1 MEKNG
6 RLLWR
11 DPAKNPNFV
20 GNEILFMR
28 KYFLLFAIAG
38 LLSGCRER
46 TELQKSYAFDQ
57 KAGWYYMIEGMKQ
70 NVDKEYVPDYTK
82 VFIYSDSAIA
92 HSPDNPL
99 FYGLK
104 ASRCFGAG
112 EYRVALDT
120 YLRLFSRGITP
131 SEDLS
136 SVGMLYDSLGIRD
149 SAAYYYR
156 RALDGYRRDL
166 PGLAADTMS
175 YNTTVYRIQ
184 VLEERLDTMR

>member
-1 MEKNG
+1 MEKYG
-6 RLLWR
+6 KLLWR
-11 DPAKNPNFV
+11 DSTENTNFV
-20 GNEILFMR
+20 GDEILFMR
-28 KYFLLFAIAG
+28 KCFLLFAIAG

-57 KAGWYYMIEGMKQ
+57 KAGWHYLIEGMKQ

-82 VFIYSDSAIA
+82 AFIYSDSAIA

-104 ASRCFGAG
+104 AGRCLGAR
-112 EYRVALDT
+112 EYRAGVDT

-131 SEDLS
+131 AEDLS
-136 SVGMLYDSLGIRD
+136 FVGTLGVRD

-156 RALDGYRRDL
+156 RALDGYRQDL

-175 YNTTVYRIQ
+175 YNSTVYRIQ

>member
-6 RLLWR
+6 KLLWR
-11 DPAKNPNFV
+11 DSTENTNFV

-28 KYFLLFAIAG
+28 KCFLLFAIAG

-57 KAGWYYMIEGMKQ
+57 KAGWHCLIEGMKQ

-82 VFIYSDSAIA
+82 AFIYSDSAIA

-112 EYRVALDT
+112 EYRAALDT
-120 YLRLFSRGITP
+120 YLRLFSRGIIP
-131 SEDLS
+131 AVDLS
-136 SVGMLYDSLGIRD
+136 SVGMLYDSLGVRD

-175 YNTTVYRIQ
+175 YNLTVYRIQ
-184 VLEERLDTMR
+184 MLEEKLDTMR